1 MNILGMGTMEV
12 LIILLVAFIF
22 LGPERMVDA
31 ARLLGKAAREAR
43 RMSASLGEIVL
54 DDDETGPANPRDD
67 RYARGSFRGGPSEA
81 ARTAAGPEPEASPAV
96 DDSPVAYRA
105 STTAGAEDG
114 PGPAPDQE
122 RG

>member
-31 ARLLGKAAREAR
+31 AKLLGKAAREAR

-54 DDDETGPANPRDD
+54 DDDETGPAKRPDA
-67 RYARGSFRGGPSEA
+67 RYARGSIQGGPSEA
-81 ARTAAGPEPEASPAV
+81 AHTAAWPESEASPAD

-105 STTAGAEDG
+105 APTAGAEDG

>member
-43 RMSASLGEIVL
+43 RMSASLADIGL
-54 DDDETGPANPRDD
+54 DDEIRPGKPTGVHH
-67 RYARGSFRGGPSEA
+67 ARGSLERESSEA
-81 ARTAAGPEPEASPAV
+81 APTASRTESEASP
-96 DDSPVAYRA
+96 DDDDAPVAFRA
-105 STTAGAEDG
+105 APAATAQDDAHPTADG
-114 PGPAPDQE
+114 E